1 MLNLVLALAMA
12 LMTFFG
18 GYTVWYVLRGRHRKQ
33 ARRKAA
39 EERAGAA
46 DGIPAEPHREGRW
59 GVGRD
64 SYCYP
69 KINDAMG
76 YEFIKIVHVDPGL
89 LETTEPKKEQEV
101 KEGTTVKGNTR
112 TTVRTISPDEDPEE
126 AIRKMEEAAY
136 GGGADGGNPVFRNEL
151 PNSSTFGE
159 EEGGNRKDE
168 TVSGGWRNRDTDD
181 EFPGY
186 TDEEL
191 NVIYANDPD
200 LAGPPSDDDD
210 DEDED
215 QDKCGDNDGD
225 NEDGGNAEGGD
236 GSGDDQE
243 PAKEPAGPDADKEP
257 EEKEPKEGEA
267 FTPGWDQ
274 LLDEMKTIAAS
285 RKKAVRESM
294 SILSMIN
301 DFQESDTGEEPEAAP
316 EEPAKKT
323 GTPEGGN
330 DETFNEDDL
339 FKM

>member
-1 MLNLVLALAMA
+1 MLNLVLALAMS

-18 GYTVWYVLRGRHRKQ
+18 GYAVWYVLRGRHRKL

-39 EERAGAA
+39 EERADAA
-46 DGIPAEPHREGRW
+46 DGRPAEPRREGRW

-89 LETTEPKKEQEV
+89 LETAEPKKEQEV

-159 EEGGNRKDE
+159 EEGGGNKKDE
-168 TVSGGWRNRDTDD
+168 TVNGGWRNRDTDD

-200 LAGPPSDDDD
+200 LAGPPTDDD

-215 QDKCGDNDGD
+215 EGGNNDGESSD
-225 NEDGGNAEGGD
+225 NGNTGGGE
-236 GSGDDQE
+236 GSGDNQE
-243 PAKEPAGPDADKEP
+243 PADEPAGPDTDKEP
-257 EEKEPKEGEA
+257 VEKEPEKDEA

-285 RKKAVRESM
+285 RKKAVKESM

-301 DFQESDTGEEPEAAP
+301 DFQESDTGPQPEAAP
-316 EEPAKKT
+316 EEPEEKT
-323 GTPEGGN
+323 GTPEGV

-339 FKM
+339 FKI